1 MLSLKVLKL
10 LLRHWKKMVQIQME
24 ERLESQKFKRKKERQ
39 VRKKRNNND

>member
-10 LLRHWKKMVQIQME
+10 LLRHWKKMVLIQME
-24 ERLESQKFKRKKERQ
+24 EQLESQKFKRKKERQ

>member
-10 LLRHWKKMVQIQME
+10 LLRHWKKMALIQME

>member
-39 VRKKRNNND
+39 VRKKRNNYD